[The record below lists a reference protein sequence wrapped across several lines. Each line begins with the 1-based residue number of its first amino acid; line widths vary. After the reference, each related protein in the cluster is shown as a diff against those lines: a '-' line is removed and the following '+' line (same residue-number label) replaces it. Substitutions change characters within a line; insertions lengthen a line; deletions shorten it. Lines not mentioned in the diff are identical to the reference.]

1 MLAWRLICCKI
12 YAGKLLSERNE
23 TKFTT
28 NPQLF
33 CEMLKKV
40 LKVLNE
46 EYPEY
51 IHSYYDLQLFDE
63 DDLELYFKN
72 ESKEVLFTVK
82 WGYDEPVEEYKIET
96 AEILV

>member
-12 YAGKLLSERNE
+12 YAGELLSEGNE

-33 CEMLKKV
+33 CGMLKKV
-40 LKVLNE
+40 LKDLNE
-46 EYPEY
+46 GYPEY
-51 IHSYYDLQLFDE
+51 IRSYYDLQSFDE
-63 DDLELYFKN
+63 NDLELYFKN
-72 ESKEVLFTVK
+72 ESKETIFTVK
-82 WGYDEPVEEYKIET
+82 WDYDEPIEEYKIET